1 METLVEERG
10 ELIVKTR
17 IQRGNCWPSWFP
29 NLSVRSLQTTYFD
42 SLWTSDDIAATLDV
56 LVSHP
61 DVRRVVQRELDQLQ
75 PESQMFVDPL
85 SAAVVL
91 GALVVFLQT
100 KFDAEFSRKDGKASF
115 KVVVKREAASDKVV
129 EKVID
134 SVRNVIFAEQLRQPG
149 RSGRFGPC
157 PSSSEGMA
165 GGQLT
170 PQITGCFLS
179 TNCPTPTDTWRAMDS
194 SARSS

>member
-10 ELIVKTR
+10 ELIVKDEDSARELLAELVSKPERSITADDVLR
-17 IQRGNCWPSWFP
+17 
-29 NLSVRSLQTTYFD
+29 LSVD
-42 SLWTSDDIAATLDV
+42 IEDDIAATLDV

-75 PESQMFVDPL
+75 PESQMFVDPV

-134 SVRNVIFAEQLRQPG
+134 SVRNVILR
-149 RSGRFGPC
+149 
-157 PSSSEGMA
+157 
-165 GGQLT
+165 
-170 PQITGCFLS
+170 
-179 TNCPTPTDTWRAMDS
+179 
-194 SARSS
+194 

>member
-10 ELIVKTR
+10 ELIVKDEDSARELLAELVSKPERSITADDVLR
-17 IQRGNCWPSWFP
+17 
-29 NLSVRSLQTTYFD
+29 LSVD
-42 SLWTSDDIAATLDV
+42 IEDDIAATLDV

-75 PESQMFVDPL
+75 PESQMFVDPV

-115 KVVVKREAASDKVV
+115 EVVVKREAASDKVV

-134 SVRNVIFAEQLRQPG
+134 SVRNLILR
-149 RSGRFGPC
+149 
-157 PSSSEGMA
+157 
-165 GGQLT
+165 
-170 PQITGCFLS
+170 
-179 TNCPTPTDTWRAMDS
+179 
-194 SARSS
+194 

>member
-10 ELIVKTR
+10 ELIVKDEDSARELLAELVSKPERSITADDVLR
-17 IQRGNCWPSWFP
+17 
-29 NLSVRSLQTTYFD
+29 LSVD
-42 SLWTSDDIAATLDV
+42 IEDDIAATLDV

-75 PESQMFVDPL
+75 PESQMFVDPV

-115 KVVVKREAASDKVV
+115 EVAVKREAASDKVV

-134 SVRNVIFAEQLRQPG
+134 SVRNVILR
-149 RSGRFGPC
+149 
-157 PSSSEGMA
+157 
-165 GGQLT
+165 
-170 PQITGCFLS
+170 
-179 TNCPTPTDTWRAMDS
+179 
-194 SARSS
+194 